1 MSSLKEVKN
10 RILSVEGTKKITV
23 ARQMISSARLR
34 QSQGI
39 LEKVSRYQK
48 ELARVMATLTE
59 PQEPFSHPLTE
70 VRNDGPVALV
80 VMASNS
86 GMCGSFNAKMVKE
99 LSTLPTRYPN
109 EPLLF
114 FPIGKKISPPL
125 HRLTLPIQGDYNDLA
140 DKFSFDHAAHFV
152 NHLIDLFRAQKI
164 KKVDLLYYHNKSA
177 ATQIITYQQILPFT
191 LPEPNPSTVEE
202 QADLYIMEPSRV
214 AILDSILPQVIK
226 SIFYVALADHHTSE
240 HAART
245 LAMQLASENANDIL
259 EELRLSYNKLR
270 QQNITAELLDII
282 GGSFA

>member
-1 MSSLKEVKN
+1 MASLKEVKN

-48 ELARVMATLTE
+48 ELARVMASLTD
-59 PQEPFSHPLTE
+59 PQKPFSHPLTE
-70 VRNDGPVALV
+70 VRDNGPVALV

-99 LSTLPTRYPN
+99 LSNLPTHYPN
-109 EPLLF
+109 EQVLF
-114 FPIGKKISPPL
+114 FPIGKKIPPHI
-125 HRLTLPIQGDYNDLA
+125 HRHTLPVQGDYNVLA
-140 DKFSFDHAAHFV
+140 DKFSFDQAAHFV
-152 NHLIDLFRAQKI
+152 DHLIDLFRTQKI
-164 KKVDLLYYHNKSA
+164 KKADLLFYHNKSA
-177 ATQIITYQQILPFT
+177 ATQIITYRPLLPFS
-191 LPEPNPSTVEE
+191 LPEPNPSTITEE
-202 QADLYIMEPSRV
+202 ADLYIYEPSRQ
-214 AILDSILPQVIK
+214 AILESMLPQVIK
-226 SIFYVALADHHTSE
+226 SLFYVTLADHHTAE